1 MLPIL
6 MASSASLIWRDDV
19 SLLLLAILCLQ
30 ATREDILIDIDRDS
44 RYVELATRL
53 NNATGDLAAVCNQD
67 LLDDRSAIL
76 A

>member
-19 SLLLLAILCLQ
+19 SLLLLATTCLH
-30 ATREDILIDIDRDS
+30 AKRENILIDVDRDGS
-44 RYVELATRL
+44 YVELVTRL
-53 NNATGDLAAVCNQD
+53 NDPTGDLAAVCNQD
-67 LLDDRSAIL
+67 LLDYRSAIL